1 MCKDNIFPEKNNG
14 FQALSGADFLP
25 WSYSA
30 AEKNDYFCDH
40 KIESTMIRQYAGLVK
55 FAHTIFAMPF
65 ALVGF
70 VYALRTEGISSDCS
84 GRYGWVV
91 LLLQVLLCMVFARN
105 AAMGFNRWADR
116 RIDKANPRT
125 ADREIPAG
133 KISAR
138 AALRFVIVNA
148 LLFIVTASTINLLTG
163 LLSPVALFVILMYSY
178 CKRFTALAHL
188 VLGLGLGIAPVGAYI
203 AVTGHFAST
212 SSMRCRTPIST
223 ARTAFTP
230 SRPVFGT
237 GVAPVQYFVA
247 RRERRGAFLVRIVL
261 PPERL
266 AVARRRAFHADSR
279 RRTPVGDPDTAAE
292 YRHRFRH
299 AQRHCEHGAGRLR
312 NYRSFAGI
320 KSGYF
325 YTFAYSLSIIKYYTY
340 YEYLL

>member
-125 ADREIPAG
+125 ADRESGRKDQCPG
-133 KISAR
+133 SAPFR
-138 AALRFVIVNA
+138 DRQCAAVRCHRLDYQFTYRIIIA
-148 LLFIVTASTINLLTG
+148 CGTI
-163 LLSPVALFVILMYSY
+163 
-178 CKRFTALAHL
+178 R
-188 VLGLGLGIAPVGAYI
+188 YI
-203 AVTGHFAST
+203 D
-212 SSMRCRTPIST
+212 I
-223 ARTAFTP
+223 
-230 SRPVFGT
+230 
-237 GVAPVQYFVA
+237 
-247 RRERRGAFLVRIVL
+247 
-261 PPERL
+261 
-266 AVARRRAFHADSR
+266 
-279 RRTPVGDPDTAAE
+279 
-292 YRHRFRH
+292 
-299 AQRHCEHGAGRLR
+299 
-312 NYRSFAGI
+312 
-320 KSGYF
+320 
-325 YTFAYSLSIIKYYTY
+325 
-340 YEYLL
+340 

>member
-116 RIDKANPRT
+116 RIDKAQKNAKGGDKRFNHEVEVFTALRDYMNEGNLART
-125 ADREIPAG
+125 FECSEDDAAMIATSDLLTLRKTIYAANLSETDVNAPESCSYFTQVQALAAKEGSEVLPICAKLEADIAELDDPDEKAMFMEELGLQQSGLDRLIQCSYELLGLISFLTDGKKECRAWTIRKGTKAPQAAG
-133 KISAR
+133 KIHSDFERGFIR
-138 AALRFVIVNA
+138 ASVIGYNDLEANNFDYAAVKA
-148 LLFIVTASTINLLTG
+148 KGLQRTEGKEYVVKDGDVIEFLFNV
-163 LLSPVALFVILMYSY
+163 
-178 CKRFTALAHL
+178 
-188 VLGLGLGIAPVGAYI
+188 
-203 AVTGHFAST
+203 
-212 SSMRCRTPIST
+212 
-223 ARTAFTP
+223 
-230 SRPVFGT
+230 
-237 GVAPVQYFVA
+237 
-247 RRERRGAFLVRIVL
+247 
-261 PPERL
+261 
-266 AVARRRAFHADSR
+266 
-279 RRTPVGDPDTAAE
+279 
-292 YRHRFRH
+292 
-299 AQRHCEHGAGRLR
+299 
-312 NYRSFAGI
+312 
-320 KSGYF
+320 
-325 YTFAYSLSIIKYYTY
+325 
-340 YEYLL
+340 

>member
-138 AALRFVIVNA
+138 AAFRDRQCAAVRCHRLDYQFTYRIIIA
-148 LLFIVTASTINLLTG
+148 CGTI
-163 LLSPVALFVILMYSY
+163 
-178 CKRFTALAHL
+178 R
-188 VLGLGLGIAPVGAYI
+188 YI
-203 AVTGHFAST
+203 D
-212 SSMRCRTPIST
+212 I
-223 ARTAFTP
+223 
-230 SRPVFGT
+230 
-237 GVAPVQYFVA
+237 
-247 RRERRGAFLVRIVL
+247 
-261 PPERL
+261 
-266 AVARRRAFHADSR
+266 
-279 RRTPVGDPDTAAE
+279 
-292 YRHRFRH
+292 
-299 AQRHCEHGAGRLR
+299 
-312 NYRSFAGI
+312 
-320 KSGYF
+320 
-325 YTFAYSLSIIKYYTY
+325 
-340 YEYLL
+340 

>member
-116 RIDKANPRT
+116 RIDKANPGRKDQCPGS
-125 ADREIPAG
+125 APFRDRQC
-133 KISAR
+133 
-138 AALRFVIVNA
+138 AAVRCHRLDYQFTYRIIIA
-148 LLFIVTASTINLLTG
+148 CGTI
-163 LLSPVALFVILMYSY
+163 
-178 CKRFTALAHL
+178 R
-188 VLGLGLGIAPVGAYI
+188 YI
-203 AVTGHFAST
+203 D
-212 SSMRCRTPIST
+212 I
-223 ARTAFTP
+223 
-230 SRPVFGT
+230 
-237 GVAPVQYFVA
+237 
-247 RRERRGAFLVRIVL
+247 
-261 PPERL
+261 
-266 AVARRRAFHADSR
+266 
-279 RRTPVGDPDTAAE
+279 
-292 YRHRFRH
+292 
-299 AQRHCEHGAGRLR
+299 
-312 NYRSFAGI
+312 
-320 KSGYF
+320 
-325 YTFAYSLSIIKYYTY
+325 
-340 YEYLL
+340 

>member
-14 FQALSGADFLP
+14 FQALPGADFLP
-25 WSYSA
+25 WPYSA

-65 ALVGF
+65 ALIGF
-70 VYALRTEGISSDCS
+70 VYALRTEGIPSDCA

-116 RIDKANPRT
+116 RIDRANPRT

-148 LLFIVTASTINLLTG
+148 LLFVVTASTINLLTG
-163 LLSPVALFVILMYSY
+163 LLSPVALFVILIYSY

-203 AVTGHFAST
+203 AVTGHFAWPPCILALLVMTWCGGFDIIYALQDADFDRKNGLYSI
-212 SSMRCRTPIST
+212 P
-223 ARTAFTP
+223 ARFSARVSLLFSILLHVVSVAALFWFGSYCPQNGWLWLGEGIFT
-230 SRPVFGT
+230 
-237 GVAPVQYFVA
+237 
-247 RRERRGAFLVRIVL
+247 
-261 PPERL
+261 
-266 AVARRRAFHADSR
+266 
-279 RRTPVGDPDTAAE
+279 
-292 YRHRFRH
+292 
-299 AQRHCEHGAGRLR
+299 
-312 NYRSFAGI
+312 
-320 KSGYF
+320 
-325 YTFAYSLSIIKYYTY
+325 
-340 YEYLL
+340 

>member
-116 RIDKANPRT
+116 LIDNMVLESPLAAHPVVGYENHAGRTYLGEGVEGFGRVVSSCGHGNNDDDRVEGARYKNVVGTYSHGPLLSKNPEV
-125 ADREIPAG
+125 ADWLL
-133 KISAR
+133 AR
-138 AALRFVIVNA
+138 AL
-148 LLFIVTASTINLLTG
+148 
-163 LLSPVALFVILMYSY
+163 
-178 CKRFTALAHL
+178 
-188 VLGLGLGIAPVGAYI
+188 
-203 AVTGHFAST
+203 
-212 SSMRCRTPIST
+212 
-223 ARTAFTP
+223 
-230 SRPVFGT
+230 
-237 GVAPVQYFVA
+237 
-247 RRERRGAFLVRIVL
+247 ERRTQRTGTPAADLAPLDDSAELAANASMVK
-261 PPERL
+261 RL
-266 AVARRRAFHADSR
+266 S
-279 RRTPVGDPDTAAE
+279 
-292 YRHRFRH
+292 
-299 AQRHCEHGAGRLR
+299 
-312 NYRSFAGI
+312 
-320 KSGYF
+320 
-325 YTFAYSLSIIKYYTY
+325 
-340 YEYLL
+340 